1 MEYLRELREG
11 KMRQLEAFK
20 EIYPEDEKAL
30 KYALRICGPKC
41 VNFEIEAFKKEEKR
55 CFENC
60 LWKFGQ
66 VLSHE
71 D

>member
-41 VNFEIEAFKKEEKR
+41 VNFDVETFKKEEKR
-55 CFENC
+55 CF
-60 LWKFGQ
+60 
-66 VLSHE
+66 
-71 D
+71 